1 MLQEKPPPHLEGYL
15 LKQNPRSRLGRR
27 GWKSY
32 FFFVSLT
39 MNSYVYVMLCY
50 ILQVRKDKLLYFLKQ
65 EDAYG
70 GQKPILS
77 VPLPTVSGLLNE

>member
-1 MLQEKPPPHLEGYL
+1 MEGYL
-15 LKQNPRSRLGRR
+15 LKQSPRSRLGRR

-32 FFFVSLT
+32 FFFVRILMYCVDAT
-39 MNSYVYVMLCY
+39 MHDYMP
-50 ILQVRKDKLLYFLKQ
+50 QVKKDKLNYYLKQ

-77 VPLPTVSGLLNE
+77 VPLPTVSVYC